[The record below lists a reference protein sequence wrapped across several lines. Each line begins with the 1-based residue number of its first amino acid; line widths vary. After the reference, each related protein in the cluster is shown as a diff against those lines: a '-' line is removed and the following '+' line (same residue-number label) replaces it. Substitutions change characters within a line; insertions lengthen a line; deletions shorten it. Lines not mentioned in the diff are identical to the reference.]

1 MGLEN
6 HAPEPDLELQTPQ
19 EANRTP
25 EELRVEAQQMLA
37 QLDTQAM
44 KDLADP
50 QEQEFLSALEQN
62 GTDVQEA
69 FEEFK

>member
-6 HAPEPDLELQTPQ
+6 HAPEPNFELRTSR
-19 EANRTP
+19 EANKTP
-25 EELRVEAQQMLA
+25 DELRVEAQQMLA

-62 GTDVQEA
+62 GADVQEA